1 MTIIK
6 FKKGDKEYSN
16 INKIISKLDKEI
28 YRKF

>member
-6 FKKGDKEYSN
+6 FKEGDKEYSN